1 MIFQLWI
8 FAISSSST
16 PLSTSPCPRR
26 AICTPASDLLDWHLE
41 FCSSLLA
48 VSSASTSP
56 PLRPLLAQDL
66 EKSFKTLRS
75 LPLPRFLH
83 WFLISSEECDSD
95 NIQSP
100 LPSLSNDIQTP
111 TLPLQQ
117 HTKPPP
123 SLSNLY
129 HCSDLMHHTLSR
141 SCSLNTTGRTLGGRV
156 AASLQITKKTKTL
169 ALPVVSRLV

>member
-141 SCSLNTTGRTLGGRV
+141 SCSLNTTGRTLGRRV